1 MKTIFTLALG
11 LGLTLISQAAPVTD
25 STNLQIKVQQ
35 LEKQVQEL
43 KTEVKNLR
51 SDCQAAGL
59 KSSTPKKLVIDR
71 RGSKQAIYQ

>member
-1 MKTIFTLALG
+1 MKTIFTLVMG
-11 LGLTLISQAAPVTD
+11 LSFAIAAQAGPATD

-51 SDCQAAGL
+51 SDCQAAGV